1 MADWVLIPCLKALF
15 TEFDRIAPSRDHASD
30 GAVGDQ
36 RHQDEVSDHNPD
48 ETGSVPIRDS
58 DRTNEV
64 HAIDVDDDLRE
75 SDLTMEKV
83 VQFLL
88 GRCRSGAERR
98 LRYIIYNRRIW
109 SASSGWVQKT
119 YTGAS
124 PHTEHAHFS
133 ASYNAGLEAS
143 TASWGL
149 IAEFGGNAM
158 LVKKGEKSDEVKFW
172 QVGLADLGYKPGAI
186 DGDYGPTMEAAVNAF
201 RKAHDVGPLAAVDP
215 WTGWAIIR
223 ESAIAQARKYA
234 GKDGK
239 DGAPGAPGQPGK
251 DGADGKDGVLSGRLT
266 VVGGQL
272 DVEAAS

>member
-1 MADWVLIPCLKALF
+1 MSNWVLIPCLKALF
-15 TEFDRIAPSRDHASD
+15 GEFDRIAPSRDRASD

-64 HAIDVDDDLRE
+64 HAIDVDNNLRQG
-75 SDLTMEKV
+75 DLTMEKV

-88 GRCRSGAERR
+88 GRCRSGAEKR

-109 SASSGWVQKT
+109 SASSSWMQKT

-124 PHTEHAHFS
+124 AHTEHAHFS
-133 ASYNAGLEAS
+133 ASYTAALEAN

-149 IAEFGGNAM
+149 VDEFGGNDM
-158 LVKKGEKSDEVKFW
+158 LVKKGDNSDEVKFW
-172 QVGLADLGYKPGAI
+172 QVGLADLGYKPGTA
-186 DGDYGPTMEAAVNAF
+186 DGDYGPSTEAAVNAF
-201 RKAHDVGPLAAVDP
+201 RKAHNVGPLAAIDP
-215 WTGWAIIR
+215 WTAWAILR
-223 ESAIAQARKYA
+223 DSAIAQAKRYA
-234 GKDGK
+234 G
-239 DGAPGAPGQPGK
+239 Q
-251 DGADGKDGVLSGRLT
+251 DGKDGVLTGRLN
-266 VVGGQL
+266 VLGGQL